1 MRILGIDIG
10 GSGIKGAPVRTKKGT
25 LAKER
30 YRIATPQPATP
41 AAVADAVAEIVDHF
55 RWKGPVG
62 CTFPAVVKEGI
73 IYSAANVDKSWIGV
87 DGARLLGEKTGCPVL
102 VINDADAAGL
112 AEMKYGAGKG
122 RDGVVFML
130 TFGTG
135 IGSAVFIDGVLMPNT
150 ELGHMEIKSSLRGS
164 VESELY
170 ASDRARQ
177 EEGLSWADWAAR
189 AGEYLAALESLF
201 SPDLF
206 ILGGGVSK
214 KHEKFMSLLHTRAKI
229 VPAHLRNEAGIV
241 GAALAAKTLR
251 KR

>member
-1 MRILGIDIG
+1 MKILGIDIG
-10 GSGIKGAPVRTKKGT
+10 GSGIKGAPVSLKKGV
-25 LAKER
+25 LADER

-41 AAVADAVAEIVDHF
+41 DAVGDRVAEIVDHF
-55 RWKGPVG
+55 HWKGPVG

-87 DGARLLGEKTGCPVL
+87 NGNKLLGNKAGCPVL

-112 AEMKYGAGKG
+112 AEMRFGAGKG
-122 RDGVVFML
+122 RKGVVFML

-135 IGSAVFIDGVLMPNT
+135 IGSAVFVDGVLMPNT
-150 ELGHMEIKSSLRGS
+150 ELGHMEMKSCLRGS

-177 EEGLSWADWAAR
+177 EEELSWEEWAAR
-189 AGEYLAALESLF
+189 AGEYLAVLETLF

-214 KHEKFMSLLHTRAKI
+214 KHQK
-229 VPAHLRNEAGIV
+229 
-241 GAALAAKTLR
+241 
-251 KR
+251 